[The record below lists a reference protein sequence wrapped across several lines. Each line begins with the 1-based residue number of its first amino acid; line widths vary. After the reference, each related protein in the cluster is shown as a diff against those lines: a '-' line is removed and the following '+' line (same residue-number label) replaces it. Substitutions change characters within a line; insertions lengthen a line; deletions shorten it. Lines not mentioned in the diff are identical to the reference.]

1 MKKTRKSLIVF
12 LAVIISML
20 LISCGK
26 NAQFNNASNAPIK
39 AETLDDIKIHYIDVG
54 QGDSELIQIDG
65 KNILIDAGLSDKK
78 ALEYLKSV
86 GVAKLDYVIA
96 THPHKDHIGSMDN
109 VIDDFDV
116 GIFYAPNVSTTT
128 NAYENMINSLKS
140 KNLKATVPNAG
151 DQITVGNASITFL
164 APNSDTYEDIN
175 NYSIVVKLKYGN
187 NSFIFMGDAQD
198 LSESEMLTKKLD
210 VQADVLK
217 VGQHGSD
224 TSTSQEFLN
233 KVNPKYA
240 VISCGKDDSYQH
252 PNQTTIEKLEAKN
265 IEIFRTDLNGTII
278 ATSNGRDITFD
289 INH

>member
-1 MKKTRKSLIVF
+1 MKKTQKSLIVF
-12 LAVIISML
+12 LAVVISML

-26 NAQFNNASNAPIK
+26 NAQVNNASNAPIK
-39 AETLDDIKIHYIDVG
+39 AETLGDIKIHYIDVG

-65 KNILIDAGLSDKK
+65 KNILIDAGISDKK

-86 GVAKLDYVIA
+86 GVTKLDYVIA

-109 VIDDFDV
+109 VIDDFNV

-140 KNLKATVPNAG
+140 KNLKATAPKAG
-151 DQITVGNASITFL
+151 DQISVGNASITFL

-175 NYSIVVKLKYGN
+175 NYSVVVKLKYGN
-187 NSFIFMGDAQD
+187 TSFIFMGDAQD
-198 LSESEMLTKKLD
+198 LSESEMLAKKLD

-252 PNQTTIEKLEAKN
+252 PNQTTIEKLKAKN
-265 IEIFRTDLNGTII
+265 IEVFRTDLNGTII

-289 INH
+289 VNH

>member
-1 MKKTRKSLIVF
+1 MKKTQKSLIVF

-20 LISCGK
+20 LISCGR
-26 NAQFNNASNAPIK
+26 NTQVNNASNAPIK

-128 NAYENMINSLKS
+128 NADENMMNSLKS